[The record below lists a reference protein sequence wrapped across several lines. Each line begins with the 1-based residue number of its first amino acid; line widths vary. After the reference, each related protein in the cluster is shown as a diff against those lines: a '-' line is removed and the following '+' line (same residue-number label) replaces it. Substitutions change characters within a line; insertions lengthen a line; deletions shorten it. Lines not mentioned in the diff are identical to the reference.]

1 MKKLLFPFIVWF
13 SFLSALAQEKSKN
26 NGFENEDIYV
36 SGTFSYLSKDYDDE
50 EISLFTFAP
59 AIGYFVNNKTSIELG
74 LLFGSSE
81 NKYFDIYNIENIY
94 NVESKTTNFGARL
107 GFVNF
112 LNPEKNSLS
121 FLVEQ
126 SLTIV

>member
-1 MKKLLFPFIVWF
+1 M
-13 SFLSALAQEKSKN
+13 AQEKSKN

-107 GFVNF
+107 GFVHF

-121 FLVEQ
+121 LLVEQ

>member
-1 MKKLLFPFIVWF
+1 
-13 SFLSALAQEKSKN
+13 
-26 NGFENEDIYV
+26 
-36 SGTFSYLSKDYDDE
+36 
-50 EISLFTFAP
+50 
-59 AIGYFVNNKTSIELG
+59 VNNKTSIELG

-94 NVESKTTNFGARL
+94 NVESKTTNFGASL
-107 GFVNF
+107 GFVHF

-121 FLVEQ
+121 LLVEQ

>member
-1 MKKLLFPFIVWF
+1 M
-13 SFLSALAQEKSKN
+13 
-26 NGFENEDIYV
+26 
-36 SGTFSYLSKDYDDE
+36 
-50 EISLFTFAP
+50 
-59 AIGYFVNNKTSIELG
+59 NNKTSIELG

-107 GFVNF
+107 GFVHF
-112 LNPEKNSLS
+112 LNPEKNSLLL
-121 FLVEQ
+121 LVEQ